1 MIAMIPPLPPPS
13 SPPPTPITGFS
24 SAYDGDVFE

>member
-1 MIAMIPPLPPPS
+1 MIAMIPALPPPS
-13 SPPPTPITGFS
+13 SPEADADTGFI